1 MGPAHERSRGL
12 GAATHGAAAPR
23 ARERLA
29 TSAGISIR
37 QLERS
42 FRHHLGRG
50 VHEHYLALRI
60 ARARQLLRETTRTIL
75 EIALASGFASAS
87 QFSRSFRR
95 IEGLAPRDVRAAG

>member
-1 MGPAHERSRGL
+1 MEAHLEAPLPREKLAER
-12 GAATHGAAAPR
+12 
-23 ARERLA
+23 
-29 TSAGISIR
+29 AGISIR

-60 ARARQLLRETTRTIL
+60 ARSRQLLRETSRTIL
-75 EIALASGFASAS
+75 EIALATGFASAS

-95 IEGLAPRDVRAAG
+95 IEGFTPRECRAAGQ